1 MRPPSRSI
9 EAARRLSQLLARP
22 LGTPATPGEAPEPYV
37 PRAVRSPPPA
47 PAPEPPHD
55 TASVAAPPPVAPADE
70 PDLPWFDEPARSP
83 PTAEPVPAPEP
94 SGSGAETARPLT
106 EIAVAHDEPRDADI
120 AADDDLFGR
129 REPPRDLDEPVSPPA
144 SDRVPEWAWPSA
156 LDRTSEPAPEPRAEL
171 GAPPEPLAAPE
182 PARSAPGEPARAAA
196 PTAAR
201 PLDPDTTRT
210 LGNIRRLMLFSN
222 LFVVVAIGAVLA
234 VVGYR
239 LFRSEP
245 APPPPPPT
253 PKPVLATIPNDMTL
267 TLPRGARIVAT
278 AVAGERLVIT
288 LEIDGVTEI
297 RTFDINTLRP
307 TGRLS
312 FGIVP

>member
-1 MRPPSRSI
+1 
-9 EAARRLSQLLARP
+9 
-22 LGTPATPGEAPEPYV
+22 
-37 PRAVRSPPPA
+37 
-47 PAPEPPHD
+47 
-55 TASVAAPPPVAPADE
+55 
-70 PDLPWFDEPARSP
+70 LPWFDQPARSQP
-83 PTAEPVPAPEP
+83 SVEPVPAPEP
-94 SGSGAETARPLT
+94 SGSGADTAGSLT
-106 EIAVAHDEPRDADI
+106 DTAVTRDEPRAPEP
-120 AADDDLFGR
+120 AVDDDLFGR

-156 LDRTSEPAPEPRAEL
+156 LERTPEPAPEPRAEL
-171 GAPPEPLAAPE
+171 GAPPDPLVAPE
-182 PARSAPGEPARAAA
+182 PAHPAPGEPARPAA
-196 PTAAR
+196 PTPPAR
-201 PLDPDTTRT
+201 PLDPDATRT

-239 LFRSEP
+239 LFRTEP

-288 LEIDGVTEI
+288 LEIDGATEI
-297 RTFDINTLRP
+297 RTFDIKTLRP
-307 TGRLS
+307 TGRLN